1 MASRPLTR
9 SRAADRVRAYAGFMY
24 NVALLVE
31 RQLIDLDADQ
41 VLALHEGVDDDV
53 TYHMLLPV
61 DSSPAALG
69 ASMTAFG
76 GAQFVP
82 LEEPAA
88 YTSIEEELRSQ
99 AQQELDASAALLAD
113 RGQAV
118 TTKLVEYDPIDAL
131 VEAVRE
137 HDCDEVIILTEPHV
151 VREFLHLDWTSRAR
165 RKLNVPTLHLLEH
178 MTFEQQAE
186 M

>member
-1 MASRPLTR
+1 
-9 SRAADRVRAYAGFMY
+9 MY

-31 RQLIDLDADQ
+31 RQLIALDADQ
-41 VLALHEGVDDDV
+41 ILALHEGVDDDV

-61 DSSPAALG
+61 DSSPAALS

-88 YTSIEEELRSQ
+88 YTRIEDELRQ
-99 AQQELDASAALLAD
+99 DGQTELDASAALLVE
-113 RGQAV
+113 RGQKV

-131 VEAVRE
+131 VDVVKAQSCE
-137 HDCDEVIILTEPHV
+137 EVIILTEPHV

-165 RKLNVPTLHLLEH
+165 RKLDVPTLHLLEH
-178 MTFEQQAE
+178 LTFDEQAE

>member
-1 MASRPLTR
+1 
-9 SRAADRVRAYAGFMY
+9 MY

-31 RQLIDLDADQ
+31 RQLIALDADQ
-41 VLALHEGVDDDV
+41 ILALHEGVDDDV

-61 DSSPAALG
+61 DSSPAALS

-88 YTSIEEELRSQ
+88 YTRIEDDLRQDGQTEL
-99 AQQELDASAALLAD
+99 EASAALLVE
-113 RGQAV
+113 RGQKV

-131 VEAVRE
+131 VDVVKEKSCE
-137 HDCDEVIILTEPHV
+137 EVIILTESHV

-165 RKLNVPTLHLLEH
+165 RKLDVPTLHLLEH
-178 MTFEQQAE
+178 LTFDEQAE

>member
-1 MASRPLTR
+1 
-9 SRAADRVRAYAGFMY
+9 MY

-41 VLALHEGVDDDV
+41 ILALHEGVDDEV

-61 DSSPAALG
+61 DSSPAALS

-82 LEEPAA
+82 LEEPAS
-88 YTSIEEELRSQ
+88 YTRIEDELR
-99 AQQELDASAALLAD
+99 ADGQQELDASAALLVE
-113 RGQAV
+113 RGQKV

-131 VEAVRE
+131 VDLVKEQS
-137 HDCDEVIILTEPHV
+137 CDEVIILTEPHV

-165 RKLNVPTLHLLEH
+165 RKLDVPTLHLLEH
-178 MTFEQQAE
+178 LTFDEQAE

>member
-1 MASRPLTR
+1 
-9 SRAADRVRAYAGFMY
+9 MY

-41 VLALHEGVDDDV
+41 ILALHEGVDDEV
-53 TYHMLLPV
+53 SYHMLLPV
-61 DSSPAALG
+61 DSSPAALS

-82 LEEPAA
+82 LEEPAS
-88 YTSIEEELRSQ
+88 YSRIEDELRLE
-99 AQQELDASAALLAD
+99 AQKELDASAALLTE
-113 RGQAV
+113 RGQTV
-118 TTKLVEYDPIDAL
+118 TTKLAEYDPIDAL
-131 VEAVRE
+131 VDEVKE
-137 HDCDEVIILTEPHV
+137 HACDEVIILTEPHV

-165 RKLNVPTLHLLEH
+165 RKLDVPTLHLLEH
-178 MTFEQQAE
+178 LTFDEQAD